1 MTVTVLLW
9 LGYNCIVSPPLSFG
23 SLFKRKEK
31 KLSRVYNKE
40 KPESTSSIDSEVE
53 TVGTKTTISKS
64 NYENELTIT
73 EAFDLLKRMDDEIVG
88 EMSRELMPVNQ
99 SLENTLL
106 TIGKL
111 AEEME
116 NEKVKVEDEKFKPS
130 VESSRRI
137 LVTSLRKESSSDFQS
152 PSSIQ
157 DARIFQERLHS
168 LVERFGD
175 VSGSHSKLLNT
186 FMKKH
191 TGKIKGEFDTI
202 TSLEKR
208 TNKII
213 DSFEEERQPVTN
225 CTTVLGKSSQLV
237 DSIKQQENDLKRIKD
252 EISRLEAED
261 QDLDKK
267 LSALEKSSDY
277 ESNVKIM
284 KELKLAHEEE
294 MEFHKYLNDLFSHV
308 VRALTKYSYGTSK
321 GTSSKLQVLMDT
333 PWKIFQG
340 TSERGEEVDHGN
352 RHHDRNA
359 DVDSYRSLIVEV
371 QKAVSTGKIT
381 LKDSSKTI
389 KYFDT
394 IIDSLP
400 TLEKRSE
407 LITSKLREL
416 EQKKDHSVISSTED
430 LRRKLRDN
438 GNALDN
444 YKLYLERLAN
454 ELKDKKA
461 SLDTLVKESEN
472 CLLTATGNHYALK
485 IANE

>member
-1 MTVTVLLW
+1 MLW
-9 LGYNCIVSPPLSFG
+9 LGYKSIVSPPLSFG

-31 KLSRVYNKE
+31 K
-40 KPESTSSIDSEVE
+40 SSGTDS
-53 TVGTKTTISKS
+53 SKS
-64 NYENELTIT
+64 FSDTRTGGGGIKGSYENELTIT
-73 EAFDLLKRMDDEIVG
+73 EAVDLLKRMEDEKLG
-88 EMSRELMPVNQ
+88 EMSTELIPVKKT
-99 SLENTLL
+99 LENTLS

-116 NEKVKVEDEKFKPS
+116 NEEVRVEDEKFKPS
-130 VESSRRI
+130 VESSRKI
-137 LVTSLRKESSSDFQS
+137 LVTSLKKESSSDFQV
-152 PSSIQ
+152 PSSVQ

-191 TGKIKGEFDTI
+191 TGKVKGEFDTI

-213 DSFEEERQPVTN
+213 DSFEEERGPVTD
-225 CTTVLGKSSQLV
+225 CITVLGKTSQLA
-237 DSIKQQENDLKRIKD
+237 DSIKQQVDDIKRIKD
-252 EISRLEAED
+252 ETSRLEAED
-261 QDLDKK
+261 QDLDKE
-267 LSALEKSSDY
+267 LIGLEKSYDY

-284 KELKLAHEEE
+284 KEIRLAQEEE
-294 MEFHKYLNDLFSHV
+294 IEFHKYLSDLISHV

-321 GTSSKLQVLMDT
+321 GTSTKLQILMER

-340 TSERGEEVDHGN
+340 TSERVGEGDHGD
-352 RHHDRNA
+352 RYHDMNV
-359 DVDSYRSLIVEV
+359 DVESYKSLLVEV

-381 LKDSSKTI
+381 LKDSGKTI
-389 KYFDT
+389 RYFDT

-400 TLEKRSE
+400 TLQKRSE
-407 LITSKLREL
+407 LITSKLRVL
-416 EQKKDHSVISSTED
+416 EQKKDHSVMSASED

-438 GNALDN
+438 RNALDN
-444 YKLYLERLAN
+444 YKLSLERLAN
-454 ELKDKKA
+454 ELKEKKA

-472 CLLTATGNHYALK
+472 CLLTSTGSHYALK
-485 IANE
+485 IAIE